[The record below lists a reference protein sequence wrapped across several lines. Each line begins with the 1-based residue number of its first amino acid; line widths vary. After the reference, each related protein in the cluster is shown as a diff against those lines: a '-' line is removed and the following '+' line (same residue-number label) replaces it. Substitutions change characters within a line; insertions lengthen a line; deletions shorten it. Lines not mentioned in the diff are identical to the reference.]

1 MNKKIIPILLVITL
15 IGLTT
20 LTTTTA
26 LDKTKNQTIE
36 MNGIKICV
44 PETDQGKITNVTTP
58 QGTITYS
65 YMDDK
70 NKITIYVTEEEMPE
84 YSPYREEWNQYEG
97 YTQVKKIGDKYVMV
111 ASEYAENKDFM
122 WDSLSELNPQ

>member
-26 LDKTKNQTIE
+26 LDKTKNTTIE

-44 PETDQGKITNVTTP
+44 PETDQGKITNATTP
-58 QGTITYS
+58 HGTITYA
-65 YMDDK
+65 YRDDK
-70 NKITIYVTEEEMPE
+70 NKITIYVTEEIMPE
-84 YSPYREEWNQYEG
+84 YSMYKEEWNEYEG
-97 YTQVKKIGDKYVMV
+97 YTQVKIIGDKYVMV

-122 WDSLSELNPQ
+122 YDSLKELNPE

>member
-122 WDSLSELNPQ
+122 WDSLSELTPQ

>member
-1 MNKKIIPILLVITL
+1 MNTKTTTILLLITL
-15 IGLTT
+15 LT
-20 LTTTTA
+20 LTSITSIHA

-122 WDSLSELNPQ
+122 WDSLKELNPE

>member
-65 YMDDK
+65 YIDDK

-84 YSPYREEWNQYEG
+84 YSPSREEWNQYEG

-122 WDSLSELNPQ
+122 WNSLSELNPQ